1 MLCPSEARI
10 PHWKPYLPLA
20 IFPILAL
27 FPFNW
32 VEFSWGFHHRHDPM
46 PAEVAQ
52 RAERVGR
59 YVLWLRNGLVV
70 AIVLGLARH
79 QSLRFSQIGL
89 RLDGWQRNSLIGIV
103 AALLP
108 LGLQRFSRTLYP
120 LPDIRDKPLAAEPT
134 ANWIFSQLVSVLAEE
149 LWIAICLVC
158 LIRTGH
164 STAVAVI
171 LTSTV
176 FGALHFQRRSGVI
189 GTTVYGAV
197 SACLFL
203 WRGSLLSSYISHYV
217 SNMGAFYWARRV
229 TRMPDQMTSSP
240 P

>member
-1 MLCPSEARI
+1 M
-10 PHWKPYLPLA
+10 
-20 IFPILAL
+20 IFPLLAF

-59 YVLWLRNGLVV
+59 YVLWLRN
-70 AIVLGLARH
+70 
-79 QSLRFSQIGL
+79 
-89 RLDGWQRNSLIGIV
+89 LDGWQRNSLIGIV

-149 LWIAICLVC
+149 LWIALCLVC

-176 FGALHFQRRSGVI
+176 FGALHFQHRSGAI

-203 WRGSLLSSYISHYV
+203 WRGSLLSSYIFHYV
-217 SNMGAFYWARRV
+217 RNMGAFYWARRI
-229 TRMPDQMTSSP
+229 TRNA
-240 P
+240 